1 MRTSTTRRQWLQQ
14 AGAAGLCAAGVGAA
28 ALPKVAAA
36 ETGSRRPPNIVVI
49 FADDLGYG
57 DLGCYGAEQIKTPR
71 LDAMAAEGMRFTD
84 FYVCSP
90 VCSPS
95 RAGLL
100 TGRHPVRM
108 GIGGV
113 FFPASRNGMD
123 TEEITM
129 ADVLG
134 RQGYATACI
143 GKWHLG
149 HLPEYLPTRRGFD
162 EYFGIPY
169 SNDMDI
175 EERGMPPIPLMRGE
189 EVIEQPVDQTT
200 LTTRYTEEA
209 IRFIEANRERPFFLY
224 LPHTMPHVPLYVSER
239 FAGRSEAG
247 LYGDVIEEMDWSTGA
262 ILDAL
267 KENGL
272 DDNTLVIFTSDNG
285 PWLTYGDHGGSSGP
299 LRMGKGSTFDGGVR
313 VPCIAR
319 WPGRIEPGAVERTPA
334 WTVDFLPSFA
344 ALAGAAL
351 QKDRVYDGHDIV
363 PLLEGSGS
371 VPERDLIFHEGTRIT
386 AIRRGRWKYKREYN
400 SRIYGEPVEHPALL
414 FNLEEDIGE
423 TDNLIEQH
431 PDIAAELEGRLKAF
445 EESIAQGG

>member
-1 MRTSTTRRQWLQQ
+1 MTHSTSRRQWLRQ
-14 AGAAGLCAAGVGAA
+14 AGAAALGTA
-28 ALPKVAAA
+28 ALPRMASA
-36 ETGSRRPPNIVVI
+36 ETAAGRPPNIVVI

-57 DLGCYGAEQIKTPR
+57 DLGCYGSETIKTPR

-100 TGRHPVRM
+100 TGRHPLRM

-169 SNDMDI
+169 SNDMDN

-189 EVIEQPVDQTT
+189 EIIEQPVDQTT
-200 LTTRYTEEA
+200 LTKRYTEES
-209 IRFIEANRERPFFLY
+209 IKFIEANRDRPFFLY

-239 FAGRSEAG
+239 FEGQSEAG
-247 LYGDVIEEMDWSTGA
+247 LYGDVVEEMDWSTGA

-267 KENGL
+267 KENGI

-299 LRMGKGSTFDGGVR
+299 LRMGKGSSFDGGVR

-319 WPGRIEPGAVERTPA
+319 WPGRIPAGAVEQTPA
-334 WTVDFLPSFA
+334 WTVDFMPTFAGLAEA
-344 ALAGAAL
+344 ALP
-351 QKDRVYDGHDIV
+351 KDRVYDGQDIM
-363 PLLEGSGS
+363 PLLEGGDTM
-371 VPERDLIFHEGTRIT
+371 PERGLIFHEGTRVT
-386 AIRRGRWKYKREYN
+386 AIRRGKWKYKREYD
-400 SRIYGEPVEHPALL
+400 SFIYGERIQHEALL
-414 FNLEEDIGE
+414 FDLEADIGE
-423 TDNLIEQH
+423 TNNLIEEYPQ
-431 PDIAAELEGRLKAF
+431 IAADLERRLAAF
-445 EESIAQGG
+445 EASLA